1 MTSLTRSHYPIVSLF
16 HNEDNVPLA
25 FPLASAA
32 HTISMGRQLSL
43 GDEILLLPLNS
54 FMVLSL
60 PTEKY

>member
-1 MTSLTRSHYPIVSLF
+1 MTSLTRSHYPIVSPF

-43 GDEILLLPLNS
+43 GDEILL
-54 FMVLSL
+54 
-60 PTEKY
+60 